1 MKSFG
6 REGTARERFI
16 RGSCLY
22 SLAGV
27 YLLAEG
33 ATANGVLRM
42 VWTAAVYGLEYAS
55 VILHDRSKIR
65 DRFWNCTG
73 MTVFLMM
80 MGAFYSDPSLALW
93 NMILCMAVFAVIYVM
108 LYRSGC
114 SWLHLA
120 AAAAVLP
127 FP

>member
-80 MGAFYSDPSLALW
+80 MGAFTAIHLW
-93 NMILCMAVFAVIYVM
+93 
-108 LYRSGC
+108 RSGI
-114 SWLHLA
+114 
-120 AAAAVLP
+120 
-127 FP
+127 